1 MNELVEALKKDNI
14 PVLFRQSDLA
24 KTGLKED
31 KLNILLKEALEN
43 EWVDNIYD
51 DIYVLGKGYKKA
63 LVCGCVLSQML
74 VPNSYVSSYYVM
86 SDENWLVDGIVR
98 ITCIT
103 VGIDAD
109 ISTKKYGGYLYE
121 DLYGREIN
129 AGIYWEENDNGKYR
143 RAKPLRAFCDM
154 LYQRKDQIYDIDNI
168 ETILRIPES
177 LLREKLKNE
186 DFDEIQGMFE
196 IDEIEMFL
204 VYLRKRLGL

>member
-14 PVLFRQSDLA
+14 PVLFRQADLV
-24 KTGLKED
+24 KTGFKED
-31 KLNILLKEALEN
+31 KIKTLLKEALAN

-63 LVCGCVLSQML
+63 LVCRCVLSQML

-109 ISTKKYGGYLYE
+109 INTKKYGGYLYE

-129 AGIYWEENDNGKYR
+129 AGIYWEENDNGRYR

-154 LYQRKDQIYDIDNI
+154 LYQRGDKIYEIENI
-168 ETILRIPES
+168 KTILRIPEY
-177 LLREKLKNE
+177 LLREELKKE
-186 DFDEIQGMFE
+186 DFDELQGKFG
-196 IDEIEMFL
+196 IDEIEYFL
-204 VYLRKRLGL
+204 VYLRKWLGL